1 MQYLLT
7 SICSLCMVYSGWFID
22 RLLGKEK
29 RGKWLTSGVL
39 LLTLAAVALLPVYGT
54 SYTPILMTSVIMYVI
69 LAVSWTMF
77 SGPSGYMS
85 LATAAFFGVGI
96 YAAAFMA
103 GDFPLPVFVL
113 VGGAVSFILALGVG
127 ALTLRLRGI
136 YFAIFTFGLVE
147 FIRHVLAFVELEVT
161 GTRGRF
167 VFGVGNDTIFYYMLG
182 IFVLLMIT
190 AYIINRSR
198 FGLALRS
205 IGEYEAAAAHT
216 GVNVTMVKIIVFA
229 ITAFFMG
236 AAGAVWATKLN
247 YVDPGIA
254 FWALYS
260 FIPVLMA
267 IFGGM
272 GQIYGPI
279 IGAAFFTLLKEFL
292 TTTLAKYGLGEL
304 YMLFFGII
312 LVAAILFMPDGVVG
326 VIQKLVGKRRKGG
339 PVADNADT

>member
-1 MQYLLT
+1 
-7 SICSLCMVYSGWFID
+7 MVYSGWFID

-39 LLTLAAVALLPVYGT
+39 LLTLALVATLPVYGT
-54 SYTPILMTSVIMYVI
+54 SYAPILMTTIILYII

-77 SGPSGYMS
+77 SGPTGYMS

-96 YAAAFMA
+96 YTAAFMA
-103 GDFPLPVFVL
+103 GDFPPPVFIL
-113 VGGAVSFILALGVG
+113 VGGAASFILALGVG

-147 FIRHVLAFVELEVT
+147 LIRHVLAFIELHVT

-167 VFGVGNDTIFYYMLG
+167 VFGVDNETIFYYMLG
-182 IFVLLMIT
+182 VFVLLMIT
-190 AYIINRSR
+190 AYFLNRSK

-216 GVNVTMVKIIVFA
+216 GVNVTMVKIVTFA
-229 ITAFFMG
+229 VSAFFMG
-236 AAGAVWATKLN
+236 AVGAIWATKLH

-254 FWALYS
+254 FNPLFT

-272 GQIYGPI
+272 GLLYGPI

-304 YMLFFGII
+304 YMLFFGVI
-312 LVAAILFMPDGVVG
+312 LVAAILFMPNGVVG
-326 VIQKLVGKRRKGG
+326 VIQRLTQKWRKGG
-339 PVADNADT
+339 PVEEHADT